1 MKHIKSLASQ
11 TAIYGVSSIL
21 GRLLNYLLVPL
32 HTSLFSAE
40 EYGPVA
46 YLYAV
51 GAFLLI
57 FYTHGMETTFFRFS
71 SKDINAK
78 SYDYALSSIL
88 LVSVLLSLIV
98 FIFSNSLANLV
109 DFPGEGHLIRWLV
122 LIILIDSITAIPF
135 ARMRLENKAK
145 KFVIIKIVNITIN
158 IGLQLVFL
166 VVLPSIIQSGGN
178 SKLIQ
183 WANSIDDLQLGIGYI
198 FLANLIANVCLIV
211 LVFPYFKSFSFR
223 LNMAALRPMFLYAL
237 PLLLMGIAGTI
248 SEQLDKILVKDLLSN
263 ADLGIYAQTFKLSV
277 FILLAIQAFRYAGEP
292 FFFSRAKDI
301 NAPELFASVLYYFVL
316 FELIIFVAISLNVEM
331 IGLLMLQRP
340 EYRVALYLV
349 PIIMFGKLFYGIYVN
364 VSIWF
369 KLKDKTIYGMYFT
382 LLGAAI
388 TIVGNMIFIP
398 MFGYTG
404 SALTIVIVYVTM
416 TVTCYQVGKKYFPV
430 PYNISKISA
439 HIAFGVLLT
448 WLSFMVKLPNVLVDN
463 LLNIGVT
470 LAYIYGLWLFE
481 KRNLKEKTY

>member
-1 MKHIKSLASQ
+1 MKDIKSLASQ

-57 FYTHGMETTFFRFS
+57 LYTHGMETTFFRFS
-71 SKDINAK
+71 SKDNNDK

-88 LVSVLLSLIV
+88 LVSVLLSLIL
-98 FIFSNSLANLV
+98 FIFSNSLADLAE
-109 DFPGEGHLIRWLV
+109 FPGEGHLIRWLV
-122 LIILIDSITAIPF
+122 LVILIDSVTAIPF
-135 ARMRLENKAK
+135 ARMRLENKAR
-145 KFVIIKIVNITIN
+145 KFVITKIVNITIN

-166 VVLPSIIQSGGN
+166 VALPSMVKSGGN
-178 SKLIQ
+178 SELIQ
-183 WANSIDDLQLGIGYI
+183 WANSIYDLQLGIGYI

-211 LVFPYFKSFSFR
+211 LIFPYLKSFSFR
-223 LNMAALRPMFLYAL
+223 LNMAVLRPMFLYTL
-237 PLLLMGIAGTI
+237 PLLLMGIAGTV

-263 ADLGIYAQTFKLSV
+263 ADLGIYAQTFKISV

-292 FFFSRAKDI
+292 FFFSRAKDL
-301 NAPELFASVLYYFVL
+301 NAPELFAGVLYYFVL
-316 FELIIFVAISLNVEM
+316 FELIIFVAISLNVEL
-331 IGLLMLQRP
+331 IGLVMLQRP

-364 VSIWF
+364 ISIWY

-382 LLGAAI
+382 LLGAVI
-388 TIVGNMIFIP
+388 TIAGNLIFIP
-398 MFGYTG
+398 MLGYTG
-404 SALTIVIVYVTM
+404 SALTIVIVYITM

-430 PYNISKISA
+430 PYNISKILA
-439 HIAFGVLLT
+439 HIAFGVLLA
-448 WLSFMVKLPNVLVDN
+448 WLSFMVKLPNTLADN
-463 LLNIGVT
+463 MLNILVT
-470 LAYIYGLWLFE
+470 LAYVYGLWLFE